1 MTEMQKEA
9 MPLIEAKL
17 QQEVKKVFNQAV
29 ADFLKVMS
37 QFMQLDNIKT
47 EEFLSDIKVDLSYN
61 KSTLFAYIIAGILI
75 VPGIITS
82 IVRAN
87 NWTYDEALEHLATE
101 WSDKFERNVK
111 YKVTY
116 EVGK

>member
-1 MTEMQKEA
+1 M
-9 MPLIEAKL
+9 
-17 QQEVKKVFNQAV
+17 
-29 ADFLKVMS
+29 
-37 QFMQLDNIKT
+37 
-47 EEFLSDIKVDLSYN
+47 DLSYN

-116 EVGK
+116 EVGKKYQAMVEECEKKGYILNEKKL